1 MILVF
6 LGPPGSGK
14 GTQAKRF
21 SADKRIPQLSTGDML
36 RKAIASGTELGKS
49 AQEFMSKGSLVP
61 DEVVIGLIRE
71 RIAEADC
78 RSGFILDGF
87 PRTIPQAQALDA
99 LLRSEGLQVQAAV
112 LFEIADR
119 VLVSRLTGRR
129 TCLKCGAMYH
139 LETMRPRKADVC
151 DQCASEL
158 VQREDDRED
167 VIRKRLSVYHDQT
180 SPLENYYREK
190 GILQP
195 LDATQTPDSVYLS
208 LGRLLSSG

>member
-21 SADKRIPQLSTGDML
+21 SVDRGIPQLSTGDML
-36 RKAIASGTELGKS
+36 RRAIASGTDLGKS
-49 AQEFMSKGSLVP
+49 AQEYMSKGSLVP

-71 RIAEADC
+71 RIAESDC
-78 RSGFILDGF
+78 RNGFILDGF

-99 LLRSEGLQVQAAV
+99 LLRSEALKVQAAV
-112 LFEIADR
+112 LFEIADG

-139 LETMRPRKADVC
+139 VETMRPRKSGVC
-151 DQCASEL
+151 DQCTTEL
-158 VQREDDRED
+158 VQRDDDREE
-167 VIRKRLSVYHDQT
+167 VIRKRLAVYHDQT
-180 SPLENYYREK
+180 SPLEKYYREK
-190 GILQP
+190 GILQS
-195 LDATQTPDSVYLS
+195 LDATQAPDAVYASLS
-208 LGRLLSSG
+208 RLVSSG

>member
-71 RIAEADC
+71 RIAESDC
-78 RSGFILDGF
+78 QSGFILDGF

-99 LLRSEGLQVQAAV
+99 LLRGEGLQVQAAV

-139 LETMRPRKADVC
+139 VETMRPRKPDVC
-151 DQCASEL
+151 DQCSSQL

-167 VIRKRLSVYHDQT
+167 VILKRLAVYHDQT

-190 GILQP
+190 GILEP
-195 LDATQTPDSVYLS
+195 LDATQTPDTVYTS
-208 LGRLLSSG
+208 LRRLLSSG